1 MTIQLTLSAET
12 SAFLLARKSPLVK
25 ITFVRI
31 DNKSGDIVLELQSEN
46 CETLAMGMF
55 FAGQDKTMEMVKKL
69 FKAEIL

>member
-12 SAFLLARKSPLVK
+12 SAFLLARKSALVK

-31 DNKSGDIVLELQSEN
+31 NKSGDIVLELQSDN